1 MMAERETTV
10 LDYILVLIKW
20 KKFIFLFTVLTTIFA
35 AGITF
40 LLPKWYNATAVFLI
54 PPNQT
59 SSNLG
64 GLFSQ
69 ISSSLPSVPLMGDF
83 LGANTDSESFMAILK
98 SRVAQEYVA
107 KKFDLQR
114 QYDAE
119 NLEET
124 VRELRSNFDFEET
137 KEGAIEISVE
147 DKSPVRAS
155 EMANAYVYF
164 LDSLNIKF
172 QTEQARNNRSFIQER
187 YNQTYIELIASE
199 DTLES
204 FQKLNKII
212 SLPEQLQAE
221 IQSYAELM
229 GELAM
234 KEIELESMSAFIGQ
248 DHPDIQMLQSQVSSI
263 YNQMLKF
270 ENKSSQLN
278 NSDNNSGFVVPFTE
292 APHIG
297 AEYLRLQREIE
308 IKSILYALLSQQL
321 EQAKIKESRDTP
333 TLLILD
339 EAVPPIRKSKPKRL
353 LLTLIFCGLAFLLS
367 TGIAFI
373 FERYNSLGN
382 FSPHEHRKLVA
393 IRNLLNKNN
402 RLDD

>member
-1 MMAERETTV
+1 MTERETTV
-10 LDYILVLIKW
+10 LDYILVLLKW
-20 KKFIFLFTVLTTIFA
+20 KKFVFLFTVLTVIFT

-40 LLPKWYNATAVFLI
+40 LLPKWYNATAVILI

-59 SSNLG
+59 ASNLG

-69 ISSSLPSVPLMGDF
+69 ISSTLPSVPLMGDF
-83 LGANTDSESFMAILK
+83 LGVNSDSENFMAILK

-107 KKFDLQR
+107 KKFDLQM
-114 QYDAE
+114 QYDAK

-124 VRELRSNFDFEET
+124 IRELRSNFSFEET

-164 LDSLNIKF
+164 LDSLNINF

-187 YNQTYIELIASE
+187 YNQTYFELIAAE

-204 FQKLNKII
+204 FQESNKII

-221 IQSYAELM
+221 IQSYAELK

-234 KEIELESMSAFIGQ
+234 KEIELESRSNFIGE
-248 DHPDIQMLQSQVSSI
+248 DHPDIQLLQSQVTSI
-263 YNQMLKF
+263 YNQMSQF
-270 ENKSSQLN
+270 EKKSSKINDAGN
-278 NSDNNSGFVVPFTE
+278 NTEFVVPFAE
-292 APHIG
+292 IPQIG

-339 EAVPPIRKSKPKRL
+339 EAVPPIRKTKPKRL
-353 LLTLIFCGLAFLLS
+353 TLTLIFGGLAFILS

-373 FERYNSLGN
+373 FERYNSLRII
-382 FSPHEHRKLVA
+382 SPHEHRKLVA
-393 IRNLLNKNN
+393 IKNLLNKNN
-402 RLDD
+402 QLDD